1 MSIAIARRQ
10 LDDIA
15 VLEVEG
21 SVTLGEATG
30 RLRQAIRALVD
41 GGDRRIILDLSKV
54 PFMDSAGLGEL
65 VGAYTTVKR
74 HGGEMKLVG
83 VTARA
88 LELLQITRLSTLL
101 ESFPDEEAARRSFA

>member
-1 MSIAIARRQ
+1 MSITIARRQ
-10 LDDIA
+10 FEDIA

-30 RLRQAIRALVD
+30 RLRQAIRTLVD
-41 GGDRRIILDLSKV
+41 GGERRVILNLSKV

-65 VGAYTTVKR
+65 VGAYTTVRR

-83 VTARA
+83 IAGRA
-88 LELLQITRLSTLL
+88 LDLLQITRLSTLL
-101 ESFPDEEAARRSFA
+101 ECFPNEEAARRSFA